1 MELAVF
7 NQVVLPLVEMRN
19 SLLVCISTPLG
30 PDNFYSALM
39 DLQDPE
45 TGEYVFY
52 RIRVISLCEECQKKS
67 ADFCPHLGPV
77 DVPEWKASS
86 TDKKARHV
94 QLMYGTDTEARM
106 LETKGLAVAS
116 STSALDRSNLHTLF
130 NESPRAGIRELDN
143 HIGPSNVLVCC
154 DPNGGGTSH
163 LAIAAVYREP
173 WSKRIVVRL
182 AHTHTKQQRGRGDML
197 CPARRLS
204 PANDVVPPRLAA

>member
-39 DLQDPE
+39 DLKDPD
-45 TGEYVFY
+45 TDEYVFF
-52 RIRVISLCEECQKKS
+52 RIRVISLCEECQKKQ

-86 TDKKARHV
+86 TDKKSRHV

-106 LETKGLAVAS
+106 LETKGLAIAS
-116 STSALDRSNLHTLF
+116 DSAAIDREKLHRLF
-130 NESPRAGIRELDN
+130 NGTPHARLTEIEGKIA
-143 HIGPSNVLVCC
+143 PSCVLVCC
-154 DPNGGGTSH
+154 DPNGGGASH
-163 LAIAAVYREP
+163 LAVAAVYREP
-173 WSKRIVVRL
+173 WSNRIVVR
-182 AHTHTKQQRGRGDML
+182 AH
-197 CPARRLS
+197 
-204 PANDVVPPRLAA
+204 